1 VDEGSVP
8 DNLSHAIE
16 GAHAMR
22 VLVAEDD
29 VLLGASIK
37 KGLEQEGF
45 AVDWATDGN
54 AVDSAMRVHHYDAVT
69 LDLGMPGISGESLLR
84 GWRERDDHT
93 PVIVITARGFV
104 LDRVRLLD
112 MGADDYLVKPFDLI
126 ELCARLRALVR
137 RTGGAGGEVLVC
149 GPLQLMR
156 DTRVVTLDDVRIEL
170 TNREF
175 WILEALLRNK
185 NRLMSRRQLEESL
198 YGWGDEVESNAVEVH
213 IHHLRRKL
221 GHQLI
226 QTVRGVGYQ
235 LVEPGAKSPPP

>member
-1 VDEGSVP
+1 
-8 DNLSHAIE
+8 
-16 GAHAMR
+16 MR

-54 AVDSAMRVHHYDAVT
+54 AVDSAMLAHKYDAVT
-69 LDLGMPGISGESLLR
+69 LDLGMPGVTGETLLR

-93 PVIVITARGFV
+93 PVIVLTARGFV
-104 LDRVRLLD
+104 LDRVRMLD

-137 RTGGAGGEVLVC
+137 RSGGGVGEVLEC

-156 DTRVVTLDDVRIEL
+156 HTRVVTLLGKRIEL

-175 WILEALLRNK
+175 WILEVLMRNK

-198 YGWGDEVESNAVEVH
+198 YGWGDEIESNAVEVH

-221 GHQLI
+221 GQGLI

-235 LVEPGAKSPPP
+235 LVAPNGKEPPPATV

>member
-1 VDEGSVP
+1 
-8 DNLSHAIE
+8 
-16 GAHAMR
+16 MR

-54 AVDSAMRVHHYDAVT
+54 ATDSAMRVHHYDAVT
-69 LDLGMPGISGESLLR
+69 LDLGMPGIAGEALLR
-84 GWRERDDHT
+84 DWRERDDHT
-93 PVIVITARGFV
+93 PVIVLTARGFV

-112 MGADDYLVKPFDLI
+112 LGADDYLVKPFDLI

-137 RTGGAGGEVLVC
+137 RGGGAVGEVLES

-156 DTRVVTLDDVRIEL
+156 HTRIVTLDGVRIEL

-175 WILEALLRNK
+175 WILEVLMRNK

-221 GHQLI
+221 GADLI

-235 LVEPGAKSPPP
+235 LVAPSARSQAQ

>member
-1 VDEGSVP
+1 
-8 DNLSHAIE
+8 
-16 GAHAMR
+16 MR

-29 VLLGASIK
+29 ALLGASLK

-45 AVDWATDGN
+45 AVDWAADGN
-54 AVDSAMRVHHYDAVT
+54 ATDSAMRAHQYDAVT
-69 LDLGMPGISGESLLR
+69 LDLGMPGIAGDALLR
-84 GWRERDDHT
+84 SWRERDDHT
-93 PVIVITARGFV
+93 PVIIITARGFV

-137 RTGGAGGEVLVC
+137 RSGGAVGEVLQC

-156 DTRVVTLDDVRIEL
+156 HTRKVTVDGHRVDL

-175 WILEALLRNK
+175 WILEVLMRNK
-185 NRLMSRRQLEESL
+185 NRLMSRRQIEESL
-198 YGWGDEVESNAVEVH
+198 YGWGDEVESNAIEVH

-221 GHQLI
+221 GTGLI

-235 LVEPGAKSPPP
+235 VTAPEPRPAQAMTTTRS

>member
-1 VDEGSVP
+1 
-8 DNLSHAIE
+8 
-16 GAHAMR
+16 MR

-54 AVDSAMRVHHYDAVT
+54 AVDSAMRVHQYDAVT

-84 GWRERDDHT
+84 SWRERDDHT
-93 PVIVITARGFV
+93 PVIVLTARGFV

-112 MGADDYLVKPFDLI
+112 LGADDYLVKPFDLV

-137 RTGGAGGEVLVC
+137 RGGGGGIGEVLEC
-149 GPLQLMR
+149 GPLRLTRHM
-156 DTRVVTLDDVRIEL
+156 RVVTLEGERIEL

-175 WILEALLRNK
+175 WILEVLMRNK

-198 YGWGDEVESNAVEVH
+198 YGWGDEVESNAIEVH

-221 GHQLI
+221 GHGLI

-235 LVEPGAKSPPP
+235 LVVPDTKGEDT

>member
-1 VDEGSVP
+1 
-8 DNLSHAIE
+8 
-16 GAHAMR
+16 MR

-45 AVDWATDGN
+45 AVDWARDGN
-54 AVDSAMRVHHYDAVT
+54 AVDSAMRAHHYDAVT
-69 LDLGMPGISGESLLR
+69 LDLGMPGMAGESLLR

-137 RTGGAGGEVLVC
+137 RGGGAVGEILEC

-156 DTRVVTLDDVRIEL
+156 HTRVVTLDGERVEL

-175 WILEALLRNK
+175 WILEVLLRNK

-221 GHQLI
+221 GQGLI

-235 LVEPGAKSPPP
+235 LVAPDTKSPPLPPP